1 MDAVAPDTVPRLR
14 ACVNQF
20 TLGKILFAAAD
31 RPLTGRLS
39 NAPLR
44 FGEPAAP

>member
-20 TLGKILFAAAD
+20 TLGKILFAAGGSTPD
-31 RPLTGRLS
+31 GQII
-39 NAPLR
+39 
-44 FGEPAAP
+44 